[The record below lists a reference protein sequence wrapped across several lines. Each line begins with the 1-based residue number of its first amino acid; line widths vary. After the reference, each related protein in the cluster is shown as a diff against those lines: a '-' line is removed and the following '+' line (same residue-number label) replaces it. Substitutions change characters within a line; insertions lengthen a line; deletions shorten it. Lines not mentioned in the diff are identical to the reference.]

1 MKIKK
6 NRDRDLFSIRP
17 YLRTL
22 KEVNLMSQAKV
33 SHNIKLQL
41 TESIYDDFLA
51 FCQKYQCTEAEAV
64 EIAIKF
70 LLDKIHT
77 HYQKKTLDSVDSKG
91 LDAGEKPASED
102 EKRLNE
108 LLVLLNDQ
116 LEAMDQLLVLKKKP

>member
-1 MKIKK
+1 MIIKK
-6 NRDRDLFSIRP
+6 NRDFFSILP

-51 FCQKYQCTEAEAV
+51 FCQRYQCTEGEAV

-70 LLDKIHT
+70 LLDQIHA
-77 HYQKKTLDSVDSKG
+77 HYQKKTVDSVESKG
-91 LDAGEKPASED
+91 LEPGEKQASD
-102 EKRLNE
+102 GEKRLNE

-116 LEAMDQLLVLKKKP
+116 IEAMDQLLVLKKKP